1 MAKSGVSMM
10 TLIGF
15 VLFFAVGYGVG
26 MMVEN
31 EHHKQKQ
38 IKWAKLRHP
47 AMPNIER
54 EMAKDGWKI

>member
-1 MAKSGVSMM
+1 MFTVIA
-10 TLIGF
+10 LIA
-15 VLFFAVGYGVG
+15 FFMVGYAVG